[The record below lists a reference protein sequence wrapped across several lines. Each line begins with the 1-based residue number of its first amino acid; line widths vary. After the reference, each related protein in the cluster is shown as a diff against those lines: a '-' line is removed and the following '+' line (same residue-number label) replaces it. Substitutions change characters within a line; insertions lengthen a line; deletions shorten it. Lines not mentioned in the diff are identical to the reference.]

1 MKSEN
6 NVTENTAEAKET
18 QRKYSSYDRRPND
31 NKRPTNRKN
40 NYRYNKQQRNNRH
53 NDKNSD
59 RNDNRNDKTDRS
71 ERNSRSNFRS
81 GQSKAAAEFGA
92 SSDGA
97 SPKHRQKLLSRHLP
111 KFRTEIQASADA
123 RVLPNSRSF
132 R

>member
-18 QRKYSSYDRRPND
+18 QRKYSSYDR
-31 NKRPTNRKN
+31 K
-40 NYRYNKQQRNNRH
+40 
-53 NDKNSD
+53 D
-59 RNDNRNDKTDRS
+59 RQTEKTIIVTISSREITDTTTKTATETTTEMTRQTEASGTADLIS
-71 ERNSRSNFRS
+71 E
-81 GQSKAAAEFGA
+81 A
-92 SSDGA
+92 A

-123 RVLPNSRSF
+123 RVLPNLRSF

>member
-18 QRKYSSYDRRPND
+18 QRNTVVTTEDQTITKDRQTEKTIIVTISSREITD
-31 NKRPTNRKN
+31 TTT
-40 NYRYNKQQRNNRH
+40 
-53 NDKNSD
+53 
-59 RNDNRNDKTDRS
+59 KTATETTTEMTRQTEASGTADLIS
-71 ERNSRSNFRS
+71 E
-81 GQSKAAAEFGA
+81 A
-92 SSDGA
+92 A

-111 KFRTEIQASADA
+111 KSPRTEIQASEDA

>member
-53 NDKNSD
+53 NDKTATETTTEMTRQTEASGTADLIQKRPVQSTGKSCSQGTCQSPEQKYRQARTQECFQTQDHSVRRIGAD
-59 RNDNRNDKTDRS
+59 RN
-71 ERNSRSNFRS
+71 EH
-81 GQSKAAAEFGA
+81 
-92 SSDGA
+92 
-97 SPKHRQKLLSRHLP
+97 HR
-111 KFRTEIQASADA
+111 F
-123 RVLPNSRSF
+123 
-132 R
+132 

>member
-18 QRKYSSYDRRPND
+18 QRKYSTKDRQ
-31 NKRPTNRKN
+31 TE
-40 NYRYNKQQRNNRH
+40 
-53 NDKNSD
+53 
-59 RNDNRNDKTDRS
+59 KTIIVTISSREITDTTTKTATETTTEMTRQTEASGTADLIS
-71 ERNSRSNFRS
+71 E
-81 GQSKAAAEFGA
+81 A
-92 SSDGA
+92 A

-123 RVLPNSRSF
+123 RVLPNLRSF